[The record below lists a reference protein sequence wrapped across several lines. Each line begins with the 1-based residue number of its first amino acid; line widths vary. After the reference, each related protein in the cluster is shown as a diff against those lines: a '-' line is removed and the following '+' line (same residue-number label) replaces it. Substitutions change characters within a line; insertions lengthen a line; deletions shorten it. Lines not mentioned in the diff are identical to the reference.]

1 MAHSNET
8 RIELLKNVGI
18 LLKKNKFTIGNIDA
32 TIICQRPKLLP
43 YRQEMVKNVA
53 DLEINQIIADA
64 KEKIISVIRREFFTK
79 SYNQTIE
86 LRRYVRIG
94 ETDYDS
100 IKKVAIQR
108 GVMKVYF
115 PNNKEEYAWRK
126 ISLLSIHQLV
136 IVYQSLKN
144 N

>member
-1 MAHSNET
+1 MT
-8 RIELLKNVGI
+8 
-18 LLKKNKFTIGNIDA
+18 
-32 TIICQRPKLLP
+32 Q
-43 YRQEMVKNVA
+43 MVKNVA
-53 DLEINQIIADA
+53 DLEINQIIDDA

-79 SYNQTIE
+79 TYNQTIE

-108 GVMKVYF
+108 GIMKVYF

>member
-1 MAHSNET
+1 MT
-8 RIELLKNVGI
+8 
-18 LLKKNKFTIGNIDA
+18 
-32 TIICQRPKLLP
+32 Q
-43 YRQEMVKNVA
+43 VKNLA
-53 DLEINQIIADA
+53 DLEINKIIDDA
-64 KEKIISVIRREFFTK
+64 KEKIISVIRREFFNKTK
-79 SYNQTIE
+79 NQEIE

-94 ETDYDS
+94 GTDYDS

-108 GVMKVYF
+108 GIMKVYF

-136 IVYQSLKN
+136 IVYQALKN